1 MNIPKIQDYYGL
13 RFGQFNALSN
23 AEFWFNLKNESH
35 MWEALFCYAENMYQ
49 AKQLF
54 DTFGDDDI
62 EMLLGGRVPLFI
74 MEVVDD
80 NTETS

>member
-1 MNIPKIQDYYGL
+1 MNISKLPEYYSL
-13 RFGQFNALSN
+13 RFSQFTALSN
-23 AEFWFNLKNESH
+23 AEFWFNLKNEIN
-35 MWEALFCYAENMYQ
+35 MWESLFSYAENMYQ

-80 NTETS
+80 DTETS

>member
-1 MNIPKIQDYYGL
+1 MNISKLQEYYSF
-13 RFGQFNALSN
+13 RFGQFHALSN
-23 AEFWFNLKNESH
+23 AEFWFNLNNETH
-35 MWEALFCYAENMYQ
+35 MWEALFHYAENMYQ

-62 EMLLGGRVPLFI
+62 EMLIGGRVPLFI

-80 NTETS
+80 DTETS

>member
-1 MNIPKIQDYYGL
+1 MNISKLPEYYSF
-13 RFGQFNALSN
+13 RFAQFTDLSN
-23 AEFWFNLKNESH
+23 AEFWFNLKNDIN
-35 MWEALFCYAENMYQ
+35 MWESLFSYAENMYQ

-74 MEVVDD
+74 MEVVDESND
-80 NTETS
+80 